1 MAGRSTTSWY
11 KEKEKDSPIKL
22 ATEVKPE
29 KLEETTIYGW
39 DSGPDNPNR
48 RERRSKAFIHG
59 AENPE
64 LLLTCTN
71 QFNQLRV
78 DLQLFNNDL
87 FVAYR
92 KTLKIGLQSIWDAHV
107 GQIPRTTANFD
118 NRLHSFLTKYT
129 KRGLFE
135 RFQEY
140 FVVVCKHVN
149 LDVMAMHTR
158 LELILLST
166 IWEHTTSLCS
176 STDRP

>member
-29 KLEETTIYGW
+29 RLEETTIYGW
-39 DSGPDNPNR
+39 DSGPQNQFR
-48 RERRSKAFIHG
+48 KERRSKAFIHG

-78 DLQLFNNDL
+78 DLHLYHNDL

-92 KTLKIGLQSIWDAHV
+92 KTLKIGLASSIRL
-107 GQIPRTTANFD
+107 QI
-118 NRLHSFLTKYT
+118 
-129 KRGLFE
+129 
-135 RFQEY
+135 Q
-140 FVVVCKHVN
+140 CKEE
-149 LDVMAMHTR
+149 A
-158 LELILLST
+158 
-166 IWEHTTSLCS
+166 
-176 STDRP
+176 